1 MRTEG
6 YAASGET
13 IAIMGVWVVNS
24 IGRAADFTKGAP
36 VGKPLV
42 GRRLFAGTPLEPE
55 VPNGD
60 NPRDWAISRQPGSPE
75 SPQRPYAAH
84 PNVESRVKRW
94 SRPQASVEV
103 AGESRCGIVNPSD
116 LGSSP
121 RRPIEKRARRRP
133 GSGRQA
139 AVGVRWCLA
148 ERFADSTA
156 SSSPGK
162 QAS

>member
-13 IAIMGVWVVNS
+13 IAIMGVWVVSS

-94 SRPQASVEV
+94 SSPQASVEV

-121 RRPIEKRARRRP
+121 RRPIEK
-133 GSGRQA
+133 
-139 AVGVRWCLA
+139 LA
-148 ERFADSTA
+148 
-156 SSSPGK
+156 
-162 QAS
+162 